1 MTYRP
6 MRFDPAYRPFIR
18 PECIYLLP
26 LSAQPD
32 PYRVLCTASLGK
44 KLLDLAVQ
52 NKLAILIYAD
62 CPAEAETTIR
72 AELLRL
78 CFGEPKRYG
87 SRLNQ
92 LVVAG
97 SALAAVGL
105 INWIFPDPIPLA
117 DEMLM
122 TVGGAG
128 LACLGWVQRRRNL
141 PLLRAKAAA
150 ASRGLEALKPLVDVF
165 LSRIYKA
172 IRSRSCPDIFGRDS
186 GEVDPVAAES
196 SWLVEHLDLR
206 EALERGEGTRS
217 ELGRLVGVL
226 EDALPL
232 RRIAAAQRRLGHNPA
247 DRRARKALYTLA
259 GRLGMSRDALTV
271 YSEFYRQ
278 AREILAE

>member
-1 MTYRP
+1 MTYRS
-6 MRFDPAYRPFIR
+6 MRFDPAYRPFRR
-18 PECIYLLP
+18 PECIYVLP
-26 LSAQPD
+26 LSAQPNL
-32 PYRVLCTASLGK
+32 YRVLCTASLGK
-44 KLLDLAVQ
+44 KLLDLAIQ
-52 NKLAILIYAD
+52 NKLAVLVYEG
-62 CPAEAETTIR
+62 CPAEAETAVL

-78 CFGEPKRYG
+78 CLDEPKRYG
-87 SRLNQ
+87 SRLTQ
-92 LVVAG
+92 LVLAG
-97 SALAAVGL
+97 GALAAVGL

-128 LACLGWVQRRRNL
+128 LACLGLVQRRRNL

-150 ASRGLEALKPLVDVF
+150 AAQGLKALTPLADVF

-172 IRSRSCPDIFGRDS
+172 IRARSCPDLDGRDS

-206 EALERGEGTRS
+206 EALERGEGTAE

-232 RRIAAAQRRLGHNPA
+232 RRIAAAQRRLRINPA
-247 DRRARKALYTLA
+247 DRRARKALYRLA
-259 GRLGMSRDALTV
+259 ARLGMSRDALTV
-271 YSEFYRQ
+271 YSEFYRE
-278 AREILAE
+278 AKEILVD